1 MSSHNKIVKLFES
14 IRIDGKADKAP
25 EEVAVKPKKK
35 VYLKP
40 PANWSA
46 WKLVDF
52 IKENPEYAGNE
63 AFEAPILADGLY
75 MAGGYAS
82 EVRTSRWPKFEQL
95 YLLGP
100 NVERRNIFT
109 YNHLEKYIQKFFS
122 PTERSDELESS
133 VTKALNKFKRRLN
146 LAKTSDQY
154 LFKLVSQDIQQI
166 TFTEIRK
173 AVIYG
178 QACGLEWMTNQAKEL
193 FFSFW
198 ELIVSRLAELPVTQE
213 DVNAYCSYREGGLA
227 SEFSVVKLYQRL
239 VSMNE
244 GNMPDMLDKLVTE
257 WTDRLTD
264 LFINAIKVSARFD
277 NETELKAHKSCYRIV
292 REVGGVLKELKVFPE
307 KLQKALEDQPHF
319 WFNYVSMCAAQDKVI
334 DEEMLTKLSIMY
346 CEAIRQVV
354 SGESGYASRSLQDC
368 VTDFFQYLAKCKRRS
383 ERIEETLLSL
393 DNLDL
398 AKEYASAFK

>member
-1 MSSHNKIVKLFES
+1 MSNHNKIVKLFES

-52 IKENPEYAGNE
+52 IKENPEYIGNE

-75 MAGGYAS
+75 MSGGYAS
-82 EVRTSRWPKFEQL
+82 EVRTSRWPKFEQF

-100 NVERRNIFT
+100 NAERRNIFT
-109 YNHLEKYIQKFFS
+109 YNHLEKYIHKFFS
-122 PTERSDELESS
+122 PTERSEELERLIARS
-133 VTKALNKFKRRLN
+133 LNKFKRRLN
-146 LAKTSDQY
+146 LAKTNNQY
-154 LFKLVSQDIQQI
+154 LFKLISQDIQQI

-173 AVIYG
+173 AALYG
-178 QACGLEWMTNQAKEL
+178 EASGLTWMKDQAREL
-193 FFSFW
+193 FLSLW
-198 ELIVSRLAELPVTQE
+198 ELIVSRLTELPITQR
-213 DVNAYCSYREGGLA
+213 DRDDYCPYRHGGV
-227 SEFSVVKLYQRL
+227 SVEFSPVRLYHRL
-239 VSMNE
+239 ALMNE
-244 GNMPDMLDKLVTE
+244 GDMPRVLDKLVTE

-264 LFINAIKVSARFD
+264 LFLNAIRASIRFD
-277 NETELKAHKSCYRIV
+277 NESELKAHKSCDV
-292 REVGGVLKELKVFPE
+292 LFREVSDVLKALKVFPE
-307 KLQKALEDQPHF
+307 KLQKALEDQPYF
-319 WFNYVSMCAAQDKVI
+319 WFEYVGMCSKQDKVI

-346 CEAIRQVV
+346 CEAIKQVV
-354 SGESGYASRSLQDC
+354 SGESGYASRSLQHC
-368 VTDFFQYLAKCKRRS
+368 VTDFFEYLAKCKRRS

-393 DNLDL
+393 DSFDL